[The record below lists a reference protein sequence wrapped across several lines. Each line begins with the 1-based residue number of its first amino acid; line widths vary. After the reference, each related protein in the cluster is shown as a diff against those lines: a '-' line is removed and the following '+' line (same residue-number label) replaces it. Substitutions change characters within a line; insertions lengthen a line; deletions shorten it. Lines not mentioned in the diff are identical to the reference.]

1 MEKEGEGKGGKKYSF
16 QSNLVKY
23 RMKRIDPFIFDITY
37 DIINSQKTEEEMP
50 ERICRLLEQVIFNI
64 KNVKFKDIDKL
75 LRELGYE
82 KRQPRK
88 GSSHYVYRKQGENP
102 ITIPFK
108 KPFIKATYVKMLIK
122 QLNLEGLYEETCKKE
137 P

>member
-1 MEKEGEGKGGKKYSF
+1 MA
-16 QSNLVKY
+16 
-23 RMKRIDPFIFDITY
+23 
-37 DIINSQKTEEEMP
+37 
-50 ERICRLLEQVIFNI
+50 ERVCRLLEKIIFNV
-64 KNVKFKDIDKL
+64 KNVEFKDIDNL
-75 LRELGYE
+75 LTELGYE

-88 GSSHYVYRKQGENP
+88 GNSHYVYRKQRENP

-122 QLNLEGLYEETCKKE
+122 QINMEELYEETCKKQ